1 MAIGAKEYIET
12 VTYLSKMYD
21 FFNEKLFGGALIKP
35 VITIIPDEKN
45 KAYGWITRDKLWKE
59 NENDEGMYEI
69 NLSAQFLNRPIS
81 EIASTLI
88 HEMCHQFAKVN
99 DFKDT
104 ARSGSFHNKL
114 FRQIA
119 EDHGLNVELNGG
131 RGWAV
136 TTLKESTKRLLDGFI
151 EQNPKTPVYRVMP
164 IKPNGYTYSLCGSIH
179 EEDGAMLGRA
189 PQPTY
194 ELALEDALKYALEN
208 LV

>member
-1 MAIGAKEYIET
+1 MKRL
-12 VTYLSKMYD
+12 LSLLLVIAM
-21 FFNEKLFGGALIKP
+21 LFGVCTVFTACDSTSVSDK
-35 VITIIPDEKN
+35 DEDED
-45 KAYGWITRDKLWKE
+45 DKKKDDKDDNEE
-59 NENDEGMYEI
+59 NEDDEGMYEI

-164 IKPNGYTYSLCGSIH
+164 IKPKRVRNLSVRKYICPDCEASVRATKAVNVMCGDCMKQMQ
-179 EEDGAMLGRA
+179 EE
-189 PQPTY
+189 
-194 ELALEDALKYALEN
+194 KI
-208 LV
+208 

>member
-21 FFNEKLFGGALIKP
+21 FFNEKLFGGGLIKP
-35 VITIIPDEKN
+35 VITISPDEKN

-81 EIASTLI
+81 ETASTLI
-88 HEMCHQFAKVN
+88 HEMCHQFARVN

-164 IKPNGYTYSLCGSIH
+164 IKPKRVRNLSVRKYICPDCEASVRATKAVNVVCGDCNKQMQ
-179 EEDGAMLGRA
+179 EE
-189 PQPTY
+189 
-194 ELALEDALKYALEN
+194 KI
-208 LV
+208 